1 MSEADRI
8 KAEAEARA
16 GRSRLDGEVAVV
28 TGGGRGIGQGTAE
41 TLAVA
46 GAHVVVTDLDGAS
59 AEAVAAGIVQA
70 GFQAEGHAMDV
81 TDEASVVALFE
92 DVWQRRDRI
101 DVLINNA
108 GISRRHATEESPL
121 DDWNAVVAVNLTGV
135 FLCAREAGRR
145 MLERGS
151 GRIVNLASKWGF
163 VGGPMYGNLSYHATK
178 GGVVNLTRAL
188 ATEWAGR
195 GVRVNAVAPTFVR
208 TPMTQH
214 LFEDPET
221 YRQMQETI
229 PLGRPAEVEDMMG
242 AMLYL
247 ATEASA
253 MVTGDIILV
262 EGGWLSR

>member
-1 MSEADRI
+1 MSESDRI

-16 GRSRLDGEVAVV
+16 RRFRLDGEVAVV

-41 TLAVA
+41 TLAAA
-46 GAHVVVTDLDGAS
+46 GAHVVVTDLDGEAAKSVAS
-59 AEAVAAGIVQA
+59 AIVQA
-70 GFQAEGHAMDV
+70 GFKAEGQAMDV
-81 TDEASVVALFE
+81 TDETSVVALFE
-92 DVWQRRDRI
+92 AVWQRHGRT

-108 GISRRHATEESPL
+108 GISLRHATEEAPL
-121 DDWNAVVAVNLTGV
+121 DDWNTVVAVNLTGV

-151 GRIVNLASKWGF
+151 GRVVNLASKWGF
-163 VGGPMYGNLSYHATK
+163 VGGPIYGNLSYHATK
-178 GGVVNLTRAL
+178 GAVVNLTRAL

-208 TPMTQH
+208 TPLTGH

-221 YRQMQETI
+221 NRWMQESI
-229 PLGRPAEVEDMMG
+229 PLGRPAEVEDLMG

-247 ATEASA
+247 ATDASA
-253 MVTGDIILV
+253 MVTGDILLV
-262 EGGWLSR
+262 DGGWLAR